1 MAGIDIKVQL
11 EGFDRMLA
19 YVAGMEGKLQK
30 AAAKAVNDTAKA
42 AAEELNAST
51 RTVFDRPNKFTQRAT
66 LVSRYASTINPSAEV
81 ALRPTQARYL
91 RPQIVGG
98 QRPAKPS
105 ERRLADRYP
114 TLSGRAAW
122 RPGIDAGR
130 DASGNIRRRQ
140 LVDALSGKDPR
151 SFLLT
156 EQRGK
161 LRPGVY
167 RRMARGKLRNVL
179 AFGQLPTLARRW
191 DVERIGR
198 AAVARAWPAAI
209 RRRLD
214 EALKG

>member
-1 MAGIDIKVQL
+1 MAGIEIRLQL
-11 EGFDRMLA
+11 EGFDRMRGF
-19 YVAGMEGKLQK
+19 VAGLEGKLQK

-51 RTVFDRPNKFTQRAT
+51 RSAFDRPNKFTQRAT
-66 LVSRYASTINPSAEV
+66 LVSRYATAANPSAEV
-81 ALRPTQARYL
+81 ALRPLQARYL
-91 RPQIVGG
+91 TPQIVGG

-105 ERRLADRYP
+105 ERRLAASRP
-114 TLSGRAAW
+114 SLNNRAAW
-122 RPGIDAGR
+122 SPGRDAGR
-130 DASGNIRRRQ
+130 DASGNVRRRQ
-140 LVDALSGKDPR
+140 LVDALSGKDPK

-167 RRMARGKLRNVL
+167 RRMARGRLRNVL
-179 AFGQLPTLARRW
+179 AFGQLPTLAKRW

-198 AAVARAWPAAI
+198 NAVAKAWPAAS

-214 EALKG
+214 EALRG

>member
-1 MAGIDIKVQL
+1 MAGIEIRVQL
-11 EGFDRMLA
+11 EGFDRMRA
-19 YVAGMEGKLQK
+19 FVAGMEGKLQK
-30 AAAKAVNDTAKA
+30 AAAKAANDTAKA

-51 RTVFDRPNKFTQRAT
+51 RSAFDRPNKFTQRAAF
-66 LVSRYASTINPSAEV
+66 VSQYATASNPSAEV
-81 ALRPTQARYL
+81 ALRPLQAQYL

-98 QRPAKPS
+98 QRPAKHS
-105 ERRLADRYP
+105 ERRLAASSP
-114 TLSGRAAW
+114 SLNGRAAW

-140 LVDALSGKDPR
+140 LVDALSGRDPR
-151 SFLLT
+151 SFLLA

-167 RRMARGKLRNVL
+167 RRMARGQLRNVL

-191 DVERIGR
+191 DVEKIGR
-198 AAVARAWPAAI
+198 NAVSRAWPAAI